1 MQQAEYAGERLLLTL
16 WVGSLWALGYVAV
29 PAAFATLNTA
39 VAAEFAALLF
49 FVVNI
54 IGQVSGSLLIIA
66 KLVSERLQ
74 VRRNWRF
81 WILCSMLVITLVFS
95 FYIQPQIT
103 EIKAIDGWRSNSALA
118 EQFDGI
124 HSLSENLYLLLS
136 VLGLMLI
143 LTTDKR
149 FGRSQ

>member
-81 WILCSMLVITLVFS
+81 WILCLMLVITLVFS

-118 EQFDGI
+118 GQFDGM
-124 HSLSENLYLLLS
+124 HALGENLYLLLS